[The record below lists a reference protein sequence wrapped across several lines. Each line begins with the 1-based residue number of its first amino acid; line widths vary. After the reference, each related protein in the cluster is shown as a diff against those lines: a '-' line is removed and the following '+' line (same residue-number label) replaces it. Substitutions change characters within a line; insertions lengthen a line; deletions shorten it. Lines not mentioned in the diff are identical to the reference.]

1 MEGPVDLMDG
11 SAGLSEKELMAA
23 ERAIAAR
30 HIDRFPWG
38 SVAWAF
44 LNLACWLSL
53 WPLTMMGIL
62 PVWAA
67 FPIACA
73 NMALSYLPSHEAQHD
88 IIARPGAKL
97 RWLNET
103 VGHLSTLPLL
113 LPYRVAKLTHLEHHK
128 HANHPELDPDYG
140 THADTALQSVW
151 QTIKGQ
157 QPGEKSNAYGETLAR
172 IGRPEVALDAVVYE
186 LVYYAIM
193 IGLCWSGHAL
203 EAALIWFL
211 PKHIGL
217 IYIRHYLSWAPH
229 NPGMSQGRYRD
240 TRGFRSAVGNVLSM
254 GMQFHIIHHLHPRIP
269 LMRTPRAYYEMREI
283 LEARGCRM
291 DGL

>member
-1 MEGPVDLMDG
+1 MLSHGEKMTGF
-11 SAGLSEKELMAA
+11 SEKQLMAA
-23 ERAIAAR
+23 EREVAAR
-30 HIDRFPWG
+30 HVGRFPWG
-38 SVAWAF
+38 SVLWAV

-62 PVWAA
+62 PAWAA
-67 FPIACA
+67 FLIASANCA
-73 NMALSYLPSHEAQHD
+73 LCYLPSHEAQHD
-88 IIARPGAKL
+88 IIGRPGSNT
-97 RWLNET
+97 RWLNEA
-103 VGHLSTLPLL
+103 VGHLSTIPIL

-128 HANHPELDPDYG
+128 HANNPELDPDYG
-140 THADTALQSVW
+140 VHADTALQSAW
-151 QTIKGQ
+151 QTIRQQ
-157 QPGEKSNAYGETLAR
+157 QPGEKTNAYGDALAR
-172 IGRPEVALDAVVYE
+172 IGRPEVALDAVIYE

-229 NPGMSQGRYRD
+229 NPGMGKGRYKD
-240 TRGFRSAVGNVLSM
+240 TRSFRSAVGNVLSM
-254 GMQFHIIHHLHPRIP
+254 GMQYHIVHHLHPRIP
-269 LMRTPRAYYEMREI
+269 LMRTPRAYWEMRDI
-283 LEARGCRM
+283 PKARGCRL

>member
-1 MEGPVDLMDG
+1 MDLIEGSG
-11 SAGLSEKELMAA
+11 NTSEKALMAA

-30 HIDRFPWG
+30 HMDHFPWG
-38 SVAWAF
+38 SVLWAF

-53 WPLTMMGIL
+53 WPLTMTGIL
-62 PVWAA
+62 PLWAA

-88 IIARPGAKL
+88 IIARPGTKL

-128 HANHPELDPDYG
+128 HANHPTLDPDYG
-140 THADTALQSVW
+140 THADTALQSAW

-172 IGRPEVALDAVVYE
+172 IGRAEVALDAVVYE
-186 LVYYAIM
+186 LAYYAIM

-203 EAALIWFL
+203 EAVLIWFL
-211 PKHIGL
+211 PRHIGL

-229 NPGMSQGRYRD
+229 NPGMGQGRYRD

-269 LMRTPRAYYEMREI
+269 LMRTPRAYYEMRDI
-283 LEARGCRM
+283 LAARGCRV
-291 DGL
+291 DNL

>member
-1 MEGPVDLMDG
+1 MDLIEG
-11 SAGLSEKELMAA
+11 SADTSEKALMAA

-30 HIDRFPWG
+30 HMDRFPWG
-38 SVAWAF
+38 SVLWAF

-53 WPLTMMGIL
+53 WPLTMTGIL
-62 PVWAA
+62 PLWAA

-88 IIARPGAKL
+88 IIARPGTKL
-97 RWLNET
+97 RWLNEM

-128 HANHPELDPDYG
+128 HANHPKLDPDYG
-140 THADTALQSVW
+140 THADTALQSAW

-186 LVYYAIM
+186 LAYYAIM
-193 IGLCWSGHAL
+193 IVLCWSGHAL
-203 EAALIWFL
+203 EAVLIWFL
-211 PKHIGL
+211 PRHIGL
-217 IYIRHYLSWAPH
+217 LYIRHYLSWAPH
-229 NPGMSQGRYRD
+229 NPGMGQGRYRD

-269 LMRTPRAYYEMREI
+269 LMRTPRAYYEMRDI
-283 LEARGCRM
+283 LEARGCRV
-291 DGL
+291 DNL